1 MHVSQNMVEKM
12 ELLHATH
19 SYRDT
24 VLKRAWKYKYVYI
37 IEHPTVTA
45 RLY

>member
-1 MHVSQNMVEKM
+1 MHVSRNMTEKM
-12 ELLHATH
+12 ELLHAPR